1 MISFGDVLQD
11 YLEYYKITQTDFADR
26 LGISHKHMNE
36 IINGNTRLS
45 QELMIAIS
53 LLTNIDVNYIFLVEQ
68 KRELYDYLYKRFNNE
83 KDIKKFLNS
92 FHINEMSKK
101 KWIKLKDKT
110 SVVQNALDLL
120 YFMKLKDFD
129 IYDEYVNK
137 RILYKKSDSADLN
150 KIYLW
155 LRHCDNLVCDISVE
169 KYSSKNLD
177 KLFDELNAESLKKF
191 NKDRIIKILNNY
203 GIILCVEDAL
213 DGTKIRGCSMVKKDT
228 PVIYLTTYFKEK
240 ASFYF
245 TLYHELYHI
254 KSDYNKL
261 INKANIDDLNE
272 DKADMFALDKMIN
285 SKTWL
290 DILKDFKNNNIDLS
304 KYNISK
310 SFIYSRLA
318 YEGHIE
324 YNSKLYNDNIERIEI
339 EQ

>member
-36 IINGNTRLS
+36 IINGNTKLS

-68 KRELYDYLYKRFNNE
+68 KRELYDYLYKRFNTE

-129 IYDEYVNK
+129 MYDEYVNK

-155 LRHCDNLVCDISVE
+155 LRHCDNLVCDVNVE
-169 KYSSKNLD
+169 KYSSKN
-177 KLFDELNAESLKKF
+177 FSSSS
-191 NKDRIIKILNNY
+191 
-203 GIILCVEDAL
+203 V
-213 DGTKIRGCSMVKKDT
+213 
-228 PVIYLTTYFKEK
+228 
-240 ASFYF
+240 
-245 TLYHELYHI
+245 
-254 KSDYNKL
+254 
-261 INKANIDDLNE
+261 
-272 DKADMFALDKMIN
+272 
-285 SKTWL
+285 
-290 DILKDFKNNNIDLS
+290 
-304 KYNISK
+304 
-310 SFIYSRLA
+310 
-318 YEGHIE
+318 
-324 YNSKLYNDNIERIEI
+324 
-339 EQ
+339 